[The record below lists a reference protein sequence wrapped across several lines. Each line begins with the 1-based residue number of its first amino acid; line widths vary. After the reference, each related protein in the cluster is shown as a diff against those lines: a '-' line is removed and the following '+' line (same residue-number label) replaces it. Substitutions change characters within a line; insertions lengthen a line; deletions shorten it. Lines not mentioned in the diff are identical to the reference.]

1 MALTGL
7 EIFKLL
13 PKTNCKKCGMPTCLA
28 FAMSLAQKRAKLED
42 CPHVS
47 EEAKQKLAA
56 AAAPPMRKIVF
67 GRKDLQLTV
76 GQETVM
82 FRHEEKF
89 YNPTVLAVTISDK
102 LSGNDLSSRIKAI
115 NSLQFERVGTKIGVR
130 AIAVTN
136 DSGSPDVFAQV
147 CAQAAKQA
155 CPEPGRGGWSRER
168 RANNSPADSS
178 TSLGTSLALILVTES
193 PQAASAALKQIKD
206 AAGTP
211 LLAGATAKNVEEMA
225 KIAKENGCPLVAKA
239 ESIEAL
245 ADLSEKI
252 KAAGVDDIVLCLE
265 TASLREKLYNM
276 TRMRVL
282 SLKKAFRPLGY
293 PTVSFVLGG
302 SPEQQTAEACSLIC
316 KYSSIV
322 VVGTIEPYA
331 ILPMLTCVMNIFTD
345 PQKPVQV
352 EPKVYAIGEPGENS
366 PLMFTTNFSLT
377 YYTVVSDVEASRV
390 PSYILVVDTEG
401 TSVLTAYSG
410 DKLNEKTVADAMA
423 KDNVASLVKHRKL
436 IIPGYVAVMSG
447 KLEEATSWEVM
458 VGPRESAML
467 PKYLKEVWK

>member
-28 FAMSLAQKRAKLED
+28 FAMQLAQKRAKLED

-47 EEAKQKLAA
+47 QESKQKLAA
-56 AAAPPMRKIVF
+56 AAAPPMRKVVF
-67 GRKDLQLTV
+67 GRKDAQLTV

-102 LSGNDLSSRIKAI
+102 LSGNDLNSRIKAV

-136 DSGSPDVFAQV
+136 DSGSPEPFAQV
-147 CAQAAKQA
+147 CAQAANQ
-155 CPEPGRGGWSRER
+155 S
-168 RANNSPADSS
+168 D
-178 TSLGTSLALILVTES
+178 LALILVTES
-193 PQAASAALKQIKD
+193 PQAAAAALKQIKD
-206 AAGTP
+206 TAGTP
-211 LLAGATAKNVEEMA
+211 LLAEATAKNAEEMA
-225 KIAKENGCPLVAKA
+225 KIAKENACPLVAKA
-239 ESIEAL
+239 GSIEAL

-252 KAAGVDDIVLCLE
+252 KAAGVEDIVLHLS
-265 TASLREKLYNM
+265 TGSLKEKLYNM

-282 SLKKAFRPLGY
+282 SLKKVFRPLGY

-302 SPEQQTAEACSLIC
+302 SPEQQTAVSCSLIC

-322 VVGTIEPYA
+322 VVETIEPYA
-331 ILPMLTCVMNIFTD
+331 VLPMLTCVMNIFTD

-377 YYTVVSDVEASRV
+377 YYTVESDVEASRV

-423 KDNVASLVKHRKL
+423 KDNVSSLVKHRKL

-447 KLEEATSWEVM
+447 KLEEATNWEVM

>member
-28 FAMSLAQKRAKLED
+28 FAMQLAQKRAKLED

-47 EEAKQKLAA
+47 QESKQKLAA
-56 AAAPPMRKIVF
+56 AAAPPMRKVVF
-67 GRKDLQLTV
+67 GRKDAQLTV

-102 LSGNDLSSRIKAI
+102 LSGNDLNSRIKAV

-136 DSGSPDVFAQV
+136 DSGSPEPFAQV
-147 CAQAAKQA
+147 CAQAANQ
-155 CPEPGRGGWSRER
+155 S
-168 RANNSPADSS
+168 D
-178 TSLGTSLALILVTES
+178 LALILVTES
-193 PQAASAALKQIKD
+193 PQAAAAALKQIKD
-206 AAGTP
+206 TAGTP
-211 LLAGATAKNVEEMA
+211 LLAEATAKNAEEMA
-225 KIAKENGCPLVAKA
+225 KIAKENACPLVAKA
-239 ESIEAL
+239 GSIEAL

-252 KAAGVDDIVLCLE
+252 KAAGVEDIVLHLS
-265 TASLREKLYNM
+265 TGSLKEKLYNM

-282 SLKKAFRPLGY
+282 SLKKVFRPLGY

-302 SPEQQTAEACSLIC
+302 SPEQQTAVSCSLIC

-322 VVGTIEPYA
+322 AVETIEPYA
-331 ILPMLTCVMNIFTD
+331 VLPMLTCVMNIFTD

-377 YYTVVSDVEASRV
+377 YYTVESDVEASRV

-423 KDNVASLVKHRKL
+423 KDNVSSLVKHRKL

-447 KLEEATSWEVM
+447 KLEEATNWEVM

>member
-28 FAMSLAQKRAKLED
+28 FAMQLAQKRAKLED

-47 EEAKQKLAA
+47 EESKQKLAA

-67 GRKDLQLTV
+67 GRKDSQLTV

-89 YNPTVLAVTISDK
+89 YNPTALAVTVSDK
-102 LSGNDLSSRIKAI
+102 LSGNDLNSRIKAI

-136 DSGSPDVFAQV
+136 DSGSPEPFAQV
-147 CAQAAKQA
+147 CAQAAKQ
-155 CPEPGRGGWSRER
+155 S
-168 RANNSPADSS
+168 D
-178 TSLGTSLALILVTES
+178 LALILVTES
-193 PQAASAALKQIKD
+193 PQAAGVALQQIKD
-206 AAGTP
+206 TAGIP
-211 LLAGATAKNVEEMA
+211 LLAAATTKNAEEMA

-239 ESIEAL
+239 GSIEAL

-252 KAAGVDDIVLCLE
+252 KAVGVEDIVLSLS
-265 TASLREKLYNM
+265 TAGLKEKLYNM

-282 SLKKAFRPLGY
+282 SLKKVFRPLGY

-322 VVGTIEPYA
+322 VVETIEPYA
-331 ILPMLTCVMNIFTD
+331 VLPMLTCVMNIFTD

-377 YYTVVSDVEASRV
+377 YYTVESDVEASRV

-447 KLEEATSWEVM
+447 KLEEATNWEVM

>member
-28 FAMSLAQKRAKLED
+28 FAMQLAQKRAKLED

-47 EEAKQKLAA
+47 EESKQKLAA
-56 AAAPPMRKIVF
+56 AAAPPMRKVVF
-67 GRKDLQLTV
+67 GRKDSQLTI

-102 LSGNDLSSRIKAI
+102 LSGNDLNSRIKAV

-136 DSGSPDVFAQV
+136 DSGSPEPFAQV
-147 CAQAAKQA
+147 CAQVAKQ
-155 CPEPGRGGWSRER
+155 S
-168 RANNSPADSS
+168 D
-178 TSLGTSLALILVTES
+178 LALILVTES
-193 PQAASAALKQIKD
+193 PQAAAAALKQIKD
-206 AAGTP
+206 TAGTP
-211 LLAGATAKNVEEMA
+211 LLAEATAKNAEEMA
-225 KIAKENGCPLVAKA
+225 KVAKENGCPLVAKA

-252 KAAGVDDIVLCLE
+252 KAAGVEDIVLNLS
-265 TASLREKLYNM
+265 TGSLKEKLYNM

-282 SLKKAFRPLGY
+282 SLKKVFRPLGY

-302 SPEQQTAEACSLIC
+302 SPEQQMAEACSLIC

-322 VVGTIEPYA
+322 VVETVEPYA

-377 YYTVVSDVEASRV
+377 YYTVESDVEASRV

-447 KLEEATSWEVM
+447 KLEEATNWEVM